1 MISKLP
7 MGNILDRRL
16 CRPGCDHISATW
28 LDQGWACGYK
38 NFQMLLSSLRY
49 DPQYSMHLFGH
60 DVSNQVN
67 RDIPS

>member
-28 LDQGWACGYK
+28 LDQG
-38 NFQMLLSSLRY
+38 
-49 DPQYSMHLFGH
+49 
-60 DVSNQVN
+60 
-67 RDIPS
+67 